1 MLIIFEIII
10 YLPDTSIETLVVP
23 KQFLASQIYSP
34 YWWVLIEI
42 MCNTV
47 SNNSS
52 EVVSCVMLNI
62 NKRKTLS
69 ILISITLI

>member
-23 KQFLASQIYSP
+23 NKFLASQIYSP

-42 MCNTV
+42 MCTEV

-52 EVVSCVMLNI
+52 EVVSCVILNI
-62 NKRKTLS
+62 NKKKNIINLN
-69 ILISITLI
+69 